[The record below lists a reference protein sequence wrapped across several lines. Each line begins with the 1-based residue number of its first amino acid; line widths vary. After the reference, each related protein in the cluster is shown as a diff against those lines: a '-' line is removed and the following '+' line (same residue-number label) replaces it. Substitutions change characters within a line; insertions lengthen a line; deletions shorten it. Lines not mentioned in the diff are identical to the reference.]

1 MVKINGEQQAAAGK
15 SVSTYLEE
23 TGYDSRAVAVEYN
36 EEILPKDAYAST
48 IMKEDDVIEI
58 VCFMGGG

>member
-23 TGYDSRAVAVEYN
+23 AGYDSRAVAVEYN